1 MVVTLSLWR
10 TVAWVR
16 WATLCVLVPVMSVD
30 PPAAAPLARQSL
42 ADYLQAGGRCSVCE
56 AVAVVAD
63 VLYLLHRGHTQ
74 GRIHTALGLEQVT
87 VDTATLQ
94 VLELQG
100 WIEEPLLGEPAAA
113 LAQGVVRD
121 VQAAARLLQALLH
134 AVVPEQVSDSGEA
147 LQDVDEQLQQLLHLL
162 QRAQLRAIAPA
173 SPALASAQG
182 LRNALQA
189 WECQGVLQV
198 PSDQEAALQALLQRM
213 GERSDFQALTQAVL
227 RIQQVT
233 DSEDDSLSDLT
244 NEILKDAALTRNLLC
259 LVNSPYYA
267 RPGRAPVSTV
277 ARAVSLV
284 GFRSVRTMALG
295 LVLLDHLHD
304 RSQVV
309 AVRDDTLRTMLAG
322 AMARELCQAPHQ
334 DEHAFLGAM
343 FQDLGRLLCA
353 SYFTQ
358 ESQQIQALEASGH
371 YGGNEQWAALQV
383 LGCTLEAVSLG
394 VARLWLLPANLQ
406 RCLRLPLGSPMM
418 RAPVLGEERLRWVA
432 RAANEAASTLLLLEP
447 EPAERTLRRLA
458 AQYARIL
465 SLSPQAV
472 DDALRKGRHY
482 FSDLALALEL
492 PQPYGVG
499 VSRLLRHA
507 PTQSGLAPLREAQED
522 DVLVSHALRTAGA
535 NPLPVVVRASV
546 DHPPAAETV
555 AQMLAAGV
563 QDVADALAGRPQ
575 RQQVLRMIV
584 ETIYRALG
592 VQRVV
597 LALRDSQGEW
607 MNGRFGLGSSSD
619 ALVHN
624 LHIPLADSA
633 DLFAAVCQR
642 GADTL
647 IADATQPRTRERLPA
662 WYRERINAP
671 SFLLLPVQWQGQPL
685 GLLYADHAQPGAIQV
700 DERCMDLLRTLRSQT
715 LMALRLPG

>member
-1 MVVTLSLWR
+1 
-10 TVAWVR
+10 
-16 WATLCVLVPVMSVD
+16 MSVD
-30 PPAAAPLARQSL
+30 SPAAAPLPRQSL
-42 ADYLQAGGRCSVCE
+42 AAYLQAGGRCSVLE

-74 GRIHTALGLEQVT
+74 GRAHTALGLEQVM

-100 WIEEPLLGEPAAA
+100 WPEEPLAAESADA
-113 LAQGVVRD
+113 LAQGVARD
-121 VQAAARLLQALLH
+121 VQAVARLLQAMLH
-134 AVVPEQVSDSGEA
+134 VIVPAQVSDSGEA
-147 LQDVDEQLQQLLHLL
+147 LPDADAYLQQLLHLL
-162 QRAQLRAIAPA
+162 QMQAAASAPQ
-173 SPALASAQG
+173 ASAQA
-182 LRNALQA
+182 LRNALQT

-213 GERSDFQALTQAVL
+213 AQRSDFQALTDSVL

-267 RPGRAPVSTV
+267 RAGRGPVSTV

-284 GFRSVRTMALG
+284 GFRAVRTMALG

-358 ESQQIQALEASGH
+358 ESQQIQTLEASGH

-406 RCLRLPLGSPMM
+406 RCMRLPLGSPMM
-418 RAPVLGEERLRWVA
+418 RAPVQGEERLRWVA

-465 SLSPQAV
+465 SLSPQDV

-482 FSDLALALEL
+482 FIDLAHALEL

-499 VSRLLRHA
+499 VARLLRPA
-507 PTQSGLAPLREAQED
+507 PVLSGMAPLHAAQED
-522 DVLVSHALRTAGA
+522 DLLVSHALRTSAGA
-535 NPLPVVVRASV
+535 AHLPVVVRASV

-597 LALRDSQGEW
+597 LALRDSQSGW
-607 MNGRFGLGSSSD
+607 MNGRFGLGSDSD

-624 LHIPLADSA
+624 LHIPLADTA
-633 DLFAAVCQR
+633 DLFAVVCQR

-647 IADATQPRTRERLPA
+647 IADATQPRMRERLPA

-700 DERCMDLLRTLRSQT
+700 DEHSMDLLRTLRSQA
-715 LMALRLPG
+715 LMVLRLPG

>member
-1 MVVTLSLWR
+1 
-10 TVAWVR
+10 
-16 WATLCVLVPVMSVD
+16 MSVD
-30 PPAAAPLARQSL
+30 SPAAAPLPRQSL
-42 ADYLQAGGRCSVCE
+42 AAYLQAGGRCSVLE

-74 GRIHTALGLEQVT
+74 GRAHTALGLEQVML
-87 VDTATLQ
+87 DTATLQ

-100 WIEEPLLGEPAAA
+100 WPEEPLVAESADA
-113 LAQGVVRD
+113 LAQGVARD
-121 VQAAARLLQALLH
+121 VQAVARLLQAMLH
-134 AVVPEQVSDSGEA
+134 VIVPAQVSDSGEA
-147 LQDVDEQLQQLLHLL
+147 LPDADAYLQQLLHLL
-162 QRAQLRAIAPA
+162 QMQAAASAPQ
-173 SPALASAQG
+173 ASAQA
-182 LRNALQA
+182 LRNALQT

-213 GERSDFQALTQAVL
+213 AQRSDFQALTDSVL

-267 RPGRAPVSTV
+267 RAGRGPVSTV

-284 GFRSVRTMALG
+284 GFR
-295 LVLLDHLHD
+295 
-304 RSQVV
+304 
-309 AVRDDTLRTMLAG
+309 AVRTMLAG

-358 ESQQIQALEASGH
+358 ESQQIQTLEASGH

-406 RCLRLPLGSPMM
+406 RCMRLPLGSPMM
-418 RAPVLGEERLRWVA
+418 RAPVQGQERLRWVA

-465 SLSPQAV
+465 SLSPQDV

-482 FSDLALALEL
+482 FIDLAHALEL

-499 VSRLLRHA
+499 VARLLRPA
-507 PTQSGLAPLREAQED
+507 PVLSGMAPLHAAQED
-522 DVLVSHALRTAGA
+522 DLLVSHALRTSAGA
-535 NPLPVVVRASV
+535 APLPVVVRASV

-597 LALRDSQGEW
+597 LALRDSQSGW
-607 MNGRFGLGSSSD
+607 MNGRFGLGSDSD

-624 LHIPLADSA
+624 LHIPLADTA
-633 DLFAAVCQR
+633 DLFAVVCQR

-647 IADATQPRTRERLPA
+647 IADATQPRMRERLPA

-700 DERCMDLLRTLRSQT
+700 DEHSMDLLRTLRSQA